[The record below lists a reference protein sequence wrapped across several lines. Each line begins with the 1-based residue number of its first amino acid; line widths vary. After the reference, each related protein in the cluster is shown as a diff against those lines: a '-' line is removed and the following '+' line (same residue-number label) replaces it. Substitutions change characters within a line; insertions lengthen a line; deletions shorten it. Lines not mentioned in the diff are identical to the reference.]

1 MTNNRTILITGV
13 TGNQGGAVAQALQ
26 GTGFH
31 LRGLTR
37 KPDSERAAAL
47 ARQGVDIVK
56 GDLDDEATLR
66 RALAGAW
73 GVFGVQNA
81 GEAGVEREEAQ
92 GKRLATLAREAGV
105 EHYVYTSVG
114 SAHKRTGVPHFDNKW
129 RIEETV
135 RGLRFPSHV
144 ILRPV
149 FFMENLLAPF
159 SLQGS
164 TLAWALG
171 QGTKLQMIAVDDI
184 GWFGARAF
192 TDAAALNRREIDLAG
207 DVRTMP
213 EAAEILTEALGRP
226 IAFAQTPIEQVRQ
239 YSKDMALML
248 RMVRAR
254 RLQRRHRWPGTRVRP
269 RAHEAPRL
277 GTPPRATKW
286 ALNDSRRARMKAV
299 RLLEYGGQLV
309 FNDVPTPTIAR
320 DEILVK
326 IKSTAVNHLDLV
338 EASGTAR
345 QILPIDLPWIPGHE
359 FSGVVEQIGSDVA
372 ACAPGDAVFGT
383 TTGMGAYAEYLA
395 VKAAAI
401 ARKPSNLSFEEAAS
415 VPVASQTAW
424 QGIFTHGHL
433 EKGQT
438 ILIHGGAGA
447 VGAYAVQLASH
458 AGATVIATASGD
470 DEAYLKSIGASRV
483 IDYREAQFEKVLR
496 EKVDVVFDLIGGDTQ
511 KRSFLVL
518 KEGGHLVSATQPVSQ
533 EETARHRVSGVMM
546 RLAPS
551 GDVLGRIARL
561 LEEGTIRPDV
571 ATVYALQDAAQAW
584 KDIAGNLPGVHG
596 MSPSGPGAARRRSH
610 GKIVLRVA

>member
-1 MTNNRTILITGV
+1 
-13 TGNQGGAVAQALQ
+13 
-26 GTGFH
+26 
-31 LRGLTR
+31 
-37 KPDSERAAAL
+37 
-47 ARQGVDIVK
+47 
-56 GDLDDEATLR
+56 
-66 RALAGAW
+66 
-73 GVFGVQNA
+73 
-81 GEAGVEREEAQ
+81 
-92 GKRLATLAREAGV
+92 
-105 EHYVYTSVG
+105 
-114 SAHKRTGVPHFDNKW
+114 
-129 RIEETV
+129 
-135 RGLRFPSHV
+135 
-144 ILRPV
+144 
-149 FFMENLLAPF
+149 
-159 SLQGS
+159 
-164 TLAWALG
+164 
-171 QGTKLQMIAVDDI
+171 
-184 GWFGARAF
+184 
-192 TDAAALNRREIDLAG
+192 
-207 DVRTMP
+207 
-213 EAAEILTEALGRP
+213 
-226 IAFAQTPIEQVRQ
+226 
-239 YSKDMALML
+239 
-248 RMVRAR
+248 
-254 RLQRRHRWPGTRVRP
+254 
-269 RAHEAPRL
+269 
-277 GTPPRATKW
+277 
-286 ALNDSRRARMKAV
+286 MKAV

-383 TTGMGAYAEYLA
+383 SGMGAYAEYLA
-395 VKAAAI
+395 VKPAAI

-470 DEAYLKSIGASRV
+470 DEAYLNSIGASRV

-496 EKVDVVFDLIGGDTQ
+496 EKVDVVFDLIGGGTQ

-518 KEGGHLVSATQPVSQ
+518 KEGGHLVAATQPVSQ
-533 EETARHRVSGVMM
+533 EETARHRVSGAMM

-551 GDVLGRIARL
+551 ADGLGRIARL

-584 KDIAGNLPGVHG
+584 KDIAGNL
-596 MSPSGPGAARRRSH
+596 SPSGPAAARRRSH